1 MKPTRGKSIC
11 KQLKAL
17 RHSIAEENGIP
28 LEQRECT
35 YEGPCRGTCP
45 RCEAEVQ
52 YLERALASRLKL
64 GKAATVAGLSLSL
77 AACGNGQGGP
87 LVEADSLS
95 DGEVFEEVGPEDTL
109 MPPPPFPD
117 SALPELEGIVAL
129 GDPNYPEEFTAPKN
143 SQKDDFY
150 DGYYTEPPVKAEFP
164 GGQKALER
172 WLDRHVQT
180 PSQFEEDG
188 IVGEV
193 VAALRIESDGHVS
206 GYRIIKGLE
215 GCNNEARRVINTM
228 PRWKPA
234 DIPGKGPVASIVTVS
249 IPFMAVA
256 VTGYVVDDQSDVF
269 VIVDEEPQF
278 PGGQEAL
285 YKWLEENIKYPKLAK
300 ENGIEGKV
308 YVTFVIEKDGS
319 ITNAKLLR
327 DIGGGCGAEAVRA
340 VMTMP
345 RWIPAKQRGETVRC
359 QFNLPVTFTLTEEE
373 REQAKRT
380 GQKTVEDTVHAP
392 VLYRKI
398 PAEK

>member
-1 MKPTRGKSIC
+1 MKTSIHGKSIC
-11 KQLKAL
+11 KQLKAV
-17 RHSIAEENGIP
+17 RQRIAEENDIP

-64 GKAATVAGLSLSL
+64 GRAATVAGLSLSL

-95 DGEVFEEVGPEDTL
+95 EGEVFEEVGPEDTL
-109 MPPPPFPD
+109 MPPPLPPD
-117 SALPELEGIVAL
+117 FALPEPELEGIVAL
-129 GDPNYPEEFTAPKN
+129 GDPNYPEEFAAPKD

-180 PSQFEEDG
+180 PSQVEVDG

-193 VAALRIESDGHVS
+193 VAALRIESDGNVS

-228 PRWKPA
+228 PHWKPA
-234 DIPGKGPVASIVTVS
+234 SIPGKGPVASIVTVS
-249 IPFMAVA
+249 IPFMALA
-256 VTGYVVDDQSDVF
+256 VTGYEEEGEMPEDDQSDVF

-285 YKWLEENIKYPKLAK
+285 YKWLEENIKYPEQAK

-340 VMTMP
+340 VKTMP
-345 RWIPAKQRGETVRC
+345 RWIPAKQRGETVRV
-359 QFNLPVTFTLTEEE
+359 QFNLPITFTLTEEE
-373 REQAKRT
+373 REQAKK
-380 GQKTVEDTVHAP
+380 Q
-392 VLYRKI
+392 
-398 PAEK
+398 

>member
-1 MKPTRGKSIC
+1 MKASIHGKSIC
-11 KQLKAL
+11 KQLKAV
-17 RHSIAEENGIP
+17 RQRIAEENDIP

-95 DGEVFEEVGPEDTL
+95 EGEVFEEVGPEDTL
-109 MPPPPFPD
+109 TPPPLPPD
-117 SALPELEGIVAL
+117 SALPEPELEGIVVL
-129 GDPNYPEEFTAPKN
+129 GDPNYPEEFAASKD

-172 WLDRHVQT
+172 WLVRHVQT
-180 PSQFEEDG
+180 PSMVEVDG

-234 DIPGKGPVASIVTVS
+234 GIPGKGPVASIVTVS
-249 IPFMAVA
+249 IPFMALA
-256 VTGYVVDDQSDVF
+256 VTGYVVEGEMPEDDQSDVF
-269 VIVDEEPQF
+269 LIVDEDPQF

-285 YKWLEENIKYPKLAK
+285 YKWLKENIKYPEQAK

-340 VMTMP
+340 VKTMP
-345 RWIPAKQRGETVRC
+345 RWIPAKQRGETVRL

-373 REQAKRT
+373 REQAKN
-380 GQKTVEDTVHAP
+380 Q
-392 VLYRKI
+392 
-398 PAEK
+398 

>member
-1 MKPTRGKSIC
+1 MKASIHGKSIC
-11 KQLKAL
+11 KQLKAV
-17 RHSIAEENGIP
+17 RQRIAEENDIP

-35 YEGPCRGTCP
+35 YEGSCRGTCP

-64 GKAATVAGLSLSL
+64 GRAATVAGLSLSL

-109 MPPPPFPD
+109 TPPPPPLPPD
-117 SALPELEGIVAL
+117 YALPELEGIVAL
-129 GDPNYPEEFTAPKN
+129 GDPNYPEEFAAPKD

-150 DGYYTEPPVKAEFP
+150 DGYYTEPAVKAEFP

-180 PSQFEEDG
+180 PSQFEVDG

-234 DIPGKGPVASIVTVS
+234 GIPGKGPVASIVTVS
-249 IPFMAVA
+249 IPFMALA
-256 VTGYVVDDQSDVF
+256 VVGDVVEGEMPEDD
-269 VIVDEEPQF
+269 
-278 PGGQEAL
+278 
-285 YKWLEENIKYPKLAK
+285 
-300 ENGIEGKV
+300 
-308 YVTFVIEKDGS
+308 
-319 ITNAKLLR
+319 
-327 DIGGGCGAEAVRA
+327 
-340 VMTMP
+340 
-345 RWIPAKQRGETVRC
+345 
-359 QFNLPVTFTLTEEE
+359 
-373 REQAKRT
+373 
-380 GQKTVEDTVHAP
+380 
-392 VLYRKI
+392 
-398 PAEK
+398 

>member
-1 MKPTRGKSIC
+1 MKTSIHGKSIC
-11 KQLKAL
+11 KQLKAV
-17 RHSIAEENGIP
+17 RQRIAEENDIP
-28 LEQRECT
+28 LEMPNTTGGSERLQIGDECT

-52 YLERALASRLKL
+52 YLERALSSRLKL
-64 GKAATVAGLSLSL
+64 GRAATVAGLSLSL

-109 MPPPPFPD
+109 TPPPPFPD
-117 SALPELEGIVAL
+117 SLLPELEGIVSL
-129 GDPNYPEEFTAPKN
+129 GDPNYPEEFAAPKD

-172 WLDRHVQT
+172 WLDRHVQI

-193 VAALRIESDGHVS
+193 VAALRIESDGNVS

-228 PRWKPA
+228 PHWKPA
-234 DIPGKGPVASIVTVS
+234 SIPGKGPVASIVTVS
-249 IPFMAVA
+249 IPFMALGV
-256 VTGYVVDDQSDVF
+256 VGYVVEGEMPEDDQSDVF
-269 VIVDEEPQF
+269 VIVDEDPQF

-340 VMTMP
+340 VKTMP
-345 RWIPAKQRGETVRC
+345 RWIPAKQRGETVRF

-373 REQAKRT
+373 REQAKK
-380 GQKTVEDTVHAP
+380 Q
-392 VLYRKI
+392 
-398 PAEK
+398 

>member
-1 MKPTRGKSIC
+1 MKASIHGKSIC
-11 KQLKAL
+11 KQLKAV
-17 RHSIAEENGIP
+17 RQRIAEENDIP

-35 YEGPCRGTCP
+35 YEGPCWGTCP

-64 GKAATVAGLSLSL
+64 GRAATVAGLSLSL

-109 MPPPPFPD
+109 TPPPPPYPD
-117 SALPELEGIVAL
+117 SLLPELEGIVSL
-129 GDPNYPEEFTAPKN
+129 GDPNYPEEFAASKN

-172 WLDRHVQT
+172 WLVRHVQT
-180 PSQFEEDG
+180 PSQFQESG

-234 DIPGKGPVASIVTVS
+234 GIPGKGPVASIVTVS
-249 IPFMAVA
+249 IPFMAL
-256 VTGYVVDDQSDVF
+256 GVVGDVVEGEMPEDDQSDVF
-269 VIVDEEPQF
+269 VIVDEDPQF

-285 YKWLEENIKYPKLAK
+285 YKWLKENIKYPEQAK

-340 VMTMP
+340 VKTMP
-345 RWIPAKQRGETVRC
+345 RWIPAKQRGETVRL
-359 QFNLPVTFTLTEEE
+359 QFNLPVVFNLTEEE
-373 REQAKRT
+373 REQAKK
-380 GQKTVEDTVHAP
+380 Q
-392 VLYRKI
+392 
-398 PAEK
+398 

>member
-1 MKPTRGKSIC
+1 MKTSIHGKSIC
-11 KQLKAL
+11 KQLKAV
-17 RHSIAEENGIP
+17 RQRIAEENDIP

-64 GKAATVAGLSLSL
+64 GRAATVAGLSLSL

-95 DGEVFEEVGPEDTL
+95 EGEVFEEVGPEDTL
-109 MPPPPFPD
+109 MPPPLPPD
-117 SALPELEGIVAL
+117 FALPEPELEGIVAL
-129 GDPNYPEEFTAPKN
+129 GDPNYPEEFAAPKD

-180 PSQFEEDG
+180 PSQVEVDG

-193 VAALRIESDGHVS
+193 VAALRIESDGNVS

-228 PRWKPA
+228 PHWKPA
-234 DIPGKGPVASIVTVS
+234 SIPGKGPVASIVTVS
-249 IPFMAVA
+249 IPFMALA
-256 VTGYVVDDQSDVF
+256 VTGYEEEGEMPEDDQSDVF

-285 YKWLEENIKYPKLAK
+285 YKWLEENIKYPEQAK

-319 ITNAKLLR
+319 ITIAKLLR

-340 VMTMP
+340 VKTMP
-345 RWIPAKQRGETVRC
+345 RWIPAKQRGETVRV
-359 QFNLPVTFTLTEEE
+359 QFNLPITFTLTEEE
-373 REQAKRT
+373 REQAKK
-380 GQKTVEDTVHAP
+380 Q
-392 VLYRKI
+392 
-398 PAEK
+398 